1 MDRYIDNGETQVY
14 GPQFSA
20 NLRRMFT
27 DAGPVR
33 TFMLWCAEQLD
44 AQTAVMGDAAHAGR
58 AATSTHSASAQE
70 KLPAVQEAR
79 GELKTFSLHLAAKKS
94 DRHEDWSGDLELFL
108 PGGISAVGRGAR
120 ALHVALGVARDALHG
135 DAAVPERAKWLKRLD
150 AQRDALAPLIGQNE
164 DAGHATRAALSE
176 QSGEKKSWLRTY
188 RGVALVLEGV
198 LMMLGRDAEYT
209 AAVPHLTAPGGR
221 KKTDGVPNAP
231 ARPSQQPSPA

>member
-1 MDRYIDNGETQVY
+1 MTGGVSHVDGAHSASNGETQIY

-44 AQTAVMGDAAHAGR
+44 AQTAVMGDAASASR

-79 GELKTFSLHLAAKKS
+79 GELKTFGLHLAAKKS

-108 PGGISAVGRGAR
+108 PGGLSAVGRGAR
-120 ALHVALGVARDALHG
+120 ALHTDT
-135 DAAVPERAKWLKRLD
+135 AVPERAKWLKRLD
-150 AQRDALAPLIGQNE
+150 AQRAALAPLIGQNE

-176 QSGEKKSWLRTY
+176 QSSEKKSWLRTY

-198 LMMLGRDAEYT
+198 LMLLGRDAEYT

-231 ARPSQQPSPA
+231 ARPSQQPTPA